1 MVGRFTTGSTTTR
14 LMVWLLLIAFS
25 ICLSASTAFSRQRP
39 YDIKTVTHAVKET
52 DDGGWGDP
60 HLSNT
65 GGGVV
70 VSSQVRQSVTLH
82 NVGWPFT
89 HYLLNVWSLRQ
100 FMSIA
105 DEPKEKPDS
114 STSGIA
120 ISE

>member
-1 MVGRFTTGSTTTR
+1 
-14 LMVWLLLIAFS
+14 MVWLLLIAFS
-25 ICLSASTAFSRQRP
+25 ICLLSSTAFSRQRP
-39 YDIKTVTHAVKET
+39 YDVKTVTHVVKET

-65 GGGVV
+65 GGDAVV
-70 VSSQVRQSVTLH
+70 TSQVRKSITVNNL
-82 NVGWPFT
+82 GWLVT
-89 HYLLNVWSLRQ
+89 HYLMNVWSLRQ

-120 ISE
+120 VSE